1 MDEEDFDPLNLLKEG
16 WQPAF
21 GLFMFAWIGFYNAY
35 HGGKLAELAAEA
47 AAAAAGGGK

>member
-1 MDEEDFDPLNLLKEG
+1 MDEEDFDPLNLMKEG

-21 GLFMFAWIGFYNAY
+21 GLFMFTWIAAFNAF
-35 HGGKLAELAAEA
+35 HGAKLAELA